1 MDRNVNLQTN
11 AMSVTK
17 QPMLLLRQSVRP
29 ERVKPESQPELVRL
43 LVELLLQKLKRERAD
58 KPRK

>member
-43 LVELLLQKLKRERAD
+43 LVELLVQKLKRERAD

>member
-17 QPMLLLRQSVRP
+17 QAMLLLRQSVRP

-43 LVELLLQKLKRERAD
+43 LVELLVQKLKRERAD

>member
-29 ERVKPESQPELVRL
+29 ERVKPESQPDLVRL
-43 LVELLLQKLKRERAD
+43 LVELLVQKLKRERAD

>member
-1 MDRNVNLQTN
+1 MDRNVNLQIN
-11 AMSVTK
+11 AMSVTQ

-43 LVELLLQKLKRERAD
+43 LVELLVQKLKRERAD

>member
-17 QPMLLLRQSVRP
+17 QPMLLLRHSVRP

-43 LVELLLQKLKRERAD
+43 LVELLVQKLKRERAD